1 LHASAW
7 TLELIESLTMLTP
20 LLRRLEATRA
30 ETTARIK
37 AMVGLRQR
45 SPAWPECSASP
56 PISNLALTSDQPE
69 PDHQNMSSPS
79 DIPAPPDLP
88 ADVDAVLCKG
98 CATVHAALGRRTPE
112 VLFPR
117 LPRAARAEF
126 VRGAGQVKLS
136 LDGGR
141 YCRVRRGRARF
152 PGDPGQTNSR
162 DVVACAQSRGQSR
175 FRSCRHK
182 GNSCR
187 SVLP

>member
-20 LLRRLEATRA
+20 LLRRPEATRA

-79 DIPAPPDLP
+79 DIPHLPICPPMWTP
-88 ADVDAVLCKG
+88 SCAKDAQPF
-98 CATVHAALGRRTPE
+98 TP
-112 VLFPR
+112 R
-117 LPRAARAEF
+117 SGGARQKF
-126 VRGAGQVKLS
+126 CSR
-136 LDGGR
+136 D
-141 YCRVRRGRARF
+141 CRVRHELNLSEELDRL
-152 PGDPGQTNSR
+152 NS
-162 DVVACAQSRGQSR
+162 
-175 FRSCRHK
+175 H
-182 GNSCR
+182 
-187 SVLP
+187 